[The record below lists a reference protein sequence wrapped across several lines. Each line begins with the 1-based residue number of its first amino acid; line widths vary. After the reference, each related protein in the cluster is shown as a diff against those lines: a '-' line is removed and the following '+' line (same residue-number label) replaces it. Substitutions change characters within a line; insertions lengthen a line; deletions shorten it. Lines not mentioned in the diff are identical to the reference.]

1 MINTIK
7 NILSEENIDTY
18 LITETISD
26 SAELFLIRRTLDAK
40 RTKSVRKYEVV
51 VYRDFEKDGARM
63 RGSSLAYIFPSMEK
77 EEIARTLRDAY
88 YAASF
93 VCNPY
98 FELPDK
104 ATGDGNSESG
114 LLSSMSL
121 EKSAEEAARSL
132 YSAKES
138 EKTFINSAEIF
149 SCCVKN
155 RICSSNGTDVR
166 YTKHS
171 LSGEFVVQC
180 TENEDVE
187 FYSQFEYDDLDI
199 GALAEKA
206 QDALSAVRARS
217 NAERCLKSGKYT
229 VIIDKEHL
237 AKLLSYYLN
246 RANAANIYAKYSDYK
261 IGEPVQGDSVSGR
274 LLNIDVCPSAPYSD
288 EGIPM
293 EERALIKDGKLLMIH
308 GNTRFC
314 RYLGETPKGT
324 YKKIRLDSDGVSLD
338 DMKKEPYLYVVKFS
352 DFSMDKLSGH
362 FGGEIRLAYLFDGN
376 ETHIITGGSINGLI
390 TDAQKDFEFSTEKYR
405 DSKYEGPLA
414 VRIRDINV
422 AGC

>member
-18 LITETISD
+18 LITETVSD

-63 RGSSLAYIFPSMEK
+63 RGSSLAYIFPSMGK
-77 EEIARTLRDAY
+77 EEIASTLKDAY

-187 FYSQFEYDDLDI
+187 FYSQFE
-199 GALAEKA
+199 
-206 QDALSAVRARS
+206 
-217 NAERCLKSGKYT
+217 
-229 VIIDKEHL
+229 
-237 AKLLSYYLN
+237 
-246 RANAANIYAKYSDYK
+246 
-261 IGEPVQGDSVSGR
+261 
-274 LLNIDVCPSAPYSD
+274 
-288 EGIPM
+288 
-293 EERALIKDGKLLMIH
+293 
-308 GNTRFC
+308 
-314 RYLGETPKGT
+314 
-324 YKKIRLDSDGVSLD
+324 
-338 DMKKEPYLYVVKFS
+338 
-352 DFSMDKLSGH
+352 
-362 FGGEIRLAYLFDGN
+362 
-376 ETHIITGGSINGLI
+376 
-390 TDAQKDFEFSTEKYR
+390 
-405 DSKYEGPLA
+405 
-414 VRIRDINV
+414 
-422 AGC
+422 